1 MVGSLLL
8 GIALAI
14 THHVFYSRLHQK
26 NIRSSN
32 EQAWSFRIGTALA
45 NLVKAF
51 LSVAV
56 SIACVQ
62 HFWWIL
68 RRKPIQLSKVDSM
81 FDVLGSAWTFLDKNL
96 WFGGP
101 GVAMLA
107 GVVWYDCILLS
118 IWSLPWICMA

>member
-1 MVGSLLL
+1 MLGSLFL
-8 GIALAI
+8 GTALAI
-14 THHVFYSRLHQK
+14 IHHVFYLRLNGNVVK
-26 NIRSSN
+26 SSD
-32 EQAWSFRIGTALA
+32 EQTWAFRIGTGLA
-45 NLVKAF
+45 FLVKAF

-81 FDVLGSAWTFLDKNL
+81 YDILGNAWTFLDKNL

-107 GVVWYDCILLS
+107 GIVWYV
-118 IWSLPWICMA
+118 